1 MGCFARC
8 AQSFQRRFQRHKTQI
23 TAVGQSLPACQPA
36 SPPAFQLSSRV
47 HPCYPCYL
55 CATHRSVTARV
66 CVAVRASIFRVLA
79 LTSPLQFFLP
89 WRALQSA
96 EVRQWLH
103 EPTVSEATM
112 SAASAP
118 TPARLAHSEGQT
130 TVCYSS
136 DGSFIFTAGADNAIR
151 KFAGVA
157 DEVRVCVT
165 EVVPALSPSS
175 HPACAQ
181 LGSRTLVTIV
191 LDQLVNMWHPTMV
204 ATAYCCRERCPP
216 YLHPSNRRRVS

>member
-1 MGCFARC
+1 
-8 AQSFQRRFQRHKTQI
+8 
-23 TAVGQSLPACQPA
+23 
-36 SPPAFQLSSRV
+36 
-47 HPCYPCYL
+47 
-55 CATHRSVTARV
+55 
-66 CVAVRASIFRVLA
+66 
-79 LTSPLQFFLP
+79 
-89 WRALQSA
+89 
-96 EVRQWLH
+96 
-103 EPTVSEATM
+103 M

-181 LGSRTLVTIV
+181 LGSRTLVTVV
-191 LDQLVNMWHPTMV
+191 LDQLVNMWPPAMV
-204 ATAYCCRERCPP
+204 ATAHCCRERYPP
-216 YLHPSNRRRVS
+216 SLHTSNRRRVS